1 MGFKTFDS
9 FWDESYDAETDDKK
23 RFNMIL
29 KIVED
34 IASWPEQKKIDF
46 TYQVAEIVEFNLNH
60 LNTLQDVE
68 IDHFV
73 EKYGE

>member
-1 MGFKTFDS
+1 
-9 FWDESYDAETDDKK
+9 
-23 RFNMIL
+23 MIL

-46 TYQVAEIVEFNLNH
+46 TYQVADIVEFNLNH
-60 LNTLQDVE
+60 LNTLQDLE